1 MAENACH
8 NLDDAV
14 LADELGA
21 VSAELRQLE
30 RRKQLLREAIL
41 QRGLDLIRG
50 AQFEV
55 PIVERTRA
63 SLDEHSLRVDMG
75 DNWVEHMC
83 AERPTTNSAHA
94 QLHTQPLSPPL
105 CSKGFGFGVVVAAL
119 KSPTPTTPACRA
131 RCQSVS
137 LVILSY

>member
-75 DNWVEHMC
+75 DNWVEQYVC
-83 AERPTTNSAHA
+83 RTAYYELRPRPVA
-94 QLHTQPLSPPL
+94 SPNP
-105 CSKGFGFGVVVAAL
+105 
-119 KSPTPTTPACRA
+119 
-131 RCQSVS
+131 
-137 LVILSY
+137 